1 MQIKWTYGPQQA
13 TGKAGNHVVA
23 KIVAHGGEFAW
34 AAYDGMWTLDHGNAA
49 TLDKAKA
56 AVSEALSTIA
66 SHAAE

>member
-1 MQIKWTYGPQQA
+1 MQIRWTYGPQQA

-49 TLDKAKA
+49 TLDKAKT
-56 AVSEALSTIA
+56 AVRDALSTI
-66 SHAAE
+66 SSQAAE